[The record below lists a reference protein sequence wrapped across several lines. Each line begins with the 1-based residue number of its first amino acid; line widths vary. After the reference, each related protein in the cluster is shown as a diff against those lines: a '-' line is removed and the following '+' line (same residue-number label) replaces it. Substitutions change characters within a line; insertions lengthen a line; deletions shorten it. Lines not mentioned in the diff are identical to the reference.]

1 MNQPARTARRFALAL
16 SVTAVI
22 ASIACGV
29 SARKAYALRDEDPDV
44 LMGAVFWFLILL
56 LVALVLRMGA
66 AVCELI
72 WLART
77 WSNLPEQMRKVG
89 PMEKVEPFLMVG
101 ITLVPGIAWIWKLG
115 VIDTVTKSLAAILA
129 QGAPPAPPVPRTLG
143 MAAVIV
149 GWIPGLNVYVAPF
162 LWELFAIRIDRCV
175 EVILQRSV
183 AVAGNAEAGGLAR

>member
-16 SVTAVI
+16 SVTAVVV
-22 ASIACGV
+22 SIACGV
-29 SARKAYALRDEDPDV
+29 SARKAYALRAEDPEM
-44 LMGAVFWFLILL
+44 LMGPVMWFLALL
-56 LVALVLRMGA
+56 LVALLLRMGA

-77 WSNLPEQMRKVG
+77 WSNLPEGLRKVG

-115 VIDTVTKSLAAILA
+115 VIDTVTKGIAAMLAGGSAS
-129 QGAPPAPPVPRTLG
+129 PPVPRRLG
-143 MAAVIV
+143 IAAVIF

-175 EVILQRSV
+175 EVILQRGD
-183 AVAGNAEAGGLAR
+183 AVVRGAR